1 MFGFALSGSLVTALL
16 MGAVVGLF
24 SSVFGSLN
32 MTVVQLAVRAE
43 IRGRVMSIMMMTH
56 GLMPLGTL
64 PVSALAEYVGIEAA
78 LMFAAGMLLLSMI
91 LLGFW
96 IPELRK
102 IDKGHGSQVSI
113 V

>member
-1 MFGFALSGSLVTALL
+1 MTAMV
-16 MGAVVGLF
+16 MGALVGLF

-64 PVSALAEYVGIEAA
+64 PVSALAEYVGIEVA
-78 LMFAAGMLLLSMI
+78 LMFAAVMLLLSML

-96 IPELRK
+96 IPELKR
-102 IDKGHGSQVSI
+102 IDKGHGSHVTN